1 MQTDRQRSLQLLT
14 NVVSKAFDRR
24 EFVQLGTHEY
34 TFRKKGETLD
44 DGENLYEARASGIFQ
59 KAPKYRGNLDSP
71 PIGYTFLHWGSR
83 DDLED
88 ILKVVCQDMSTTDID
103 CMMVGI
109 GAGAVLRSM
118 NPDRSKVGQVEESPA
133 L

>member
-1 MQTDRQRSLQLLT
+1 MHTDRKRSLQLLT
-14 NVVSKAFDRR
+14 TVVSKAFDRR

-34 TFRKKGETLD
+34 TFRKKGETLE
-44 DGENLYEARASGIFQ
+44 DGDKLFEAMESGVFQ
-59 KAPKYRGNLDSP
+59 KTPKYRGSLDSP

-88 ILKVVCQDMSTTDID
+88 ILGVVCQDMSVTDID
-103 CMMVGI
+103 CLMVGI
-109 GAGAVLRSM
+109 SAGAVLRSM
-118 NPDRSKVGQVEESPA
+118 NPDRSKVVQADEGPG